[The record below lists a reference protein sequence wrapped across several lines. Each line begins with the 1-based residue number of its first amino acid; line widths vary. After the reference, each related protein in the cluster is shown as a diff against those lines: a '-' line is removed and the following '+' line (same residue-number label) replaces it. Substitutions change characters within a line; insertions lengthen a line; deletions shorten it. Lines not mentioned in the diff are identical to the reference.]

1 MQTSLSLQLTF
12 SVTYLFTQLRKLLW
26 ELGLKS
32 VEYAQKHPEACKRD
46 MWKKGMWFPKVSC
59 NNEIKIKASE
69 S

>member
-12 SVTYLFTQLRKLLW
+12 NFMYLFTQLRKLLW

-32 VEYAQKHPEACKRD
+32 VEYAQKHSEACKLNL
-46 MWKKGMWFPKVSC
+46 WKKDMWFPKVGR

-69 S
+69 F

>member
-32 VEYAQKHPEACKRD
+32 VNMLKSIQKPANVT
-46 MWKKGMWFPKVSC
+46 WKKGVWFPKVSC